1 MRVDGQ
7 VAYSSKFQ
15 LSQSFLLFVKPP
27 RHPQVGSPVG
37 KREGSDR
44 VVFIK
49 MNIVISIN
57 YVFGWRVCVL
67 WLGGEMGGGSGF
79 FPIML

>member
-7 VAYSSKFQ
+7 VAYSSKSQ

-27 RHPQVGSPVG
+27 RHPRVGSPVG

-44 VVFIK
+44 VVFII
-49 MNIVISIN
+49 MNIVISIK

-67 WLGGEMGGGSGF
+67 WFGGEMGGGSGF

>member
-7 VAYSSKFQ
+7 VAFSSKSQ

-27 RHPQVGSPVG
+27 RHPQFGSPVG

-44 VVFIK
+44 VI
-49 MNIVISIN
+49 MNTVISIN
-57 YVFGWRVCVL
+57 YVYIAL
-67 WLGGEMGGGSGF
+67 
-79 FPIML
+79 

>member
-7 VAYSSKFQ
+7 VAFSSKSQ
-15 LSQSFLLFVKPP
+15 LSQSFVKTP

-44 VVFIK
+44 VI
-49 MNIVISIN
+49 MNTVISIN
-57 YVFGWRVCVL
+57 YVY
-67 WLGGEMGGGSGF
+67 
-79 FPIML
+79 IAQ